1 MRVAAFQRRP
11 VLDDP
16 RAVSAGIAEDV
27 AWAASEGVSL
37 AVFPEAY
44 LDGHSYDRETVSARA
59 RTLHDPEVQHL
70 AGSLRR
76 FPVTSIV
83 GMFERRANAV
93 RNVALVLHAGEIIGV
108 YAKAHPNEDGVLAG
122 DDLPI
127 FEAGGARFAVNICN
141 DANYPD
147 LAHRARTGGAS
158 VLCYPLNNVLPP
170 ATAERWRERSIG
182 NLIARA
188 RETSRWAISSDV
200 TGPCGNRVSLG
211 CTAIISPA
219 GEIRAQV
226 PEGATGTILL
236 DLSLP
241 FQPSPRGQT
250 H

>member
-27 AWAASEGVSL
+27 AWAASNGVSL

-59 RTLHDPEVQHL
+59 RTLDDPEVQRL
-70 AGSLRR
+70 ARSLRR
-76 FPVTSIV
+76 FPVTLII
-83 GMFERRANAV
+83 GMFERRANTV

-108 YAKAHPNEDGVLAG
+108 YAKAYPNEDGVQAG
-122 DDLPI
+122 DDVPI

-147 LAHRARTGGAS
+147 LAQRAGKSGAS

-170 ATAERWRERSIG
+170 ATAERWREQHRQSHRSCARDQLLG
-182 NLIARA
+182 NLIRCHWSMRRPGEPGLHGHHQPGRRDQSTRA
-188 RETSRWAISSDV
+188 RGRDR
-200 TGPCGNRVSLG
+200 NN
-211 CTAIISPA
+211 PA
-219 GEIRAQV
+219 
-226 PEGATGTILL
+226 
-236 DLSLP
+236 
-241 FQPSPRGQT
+241 
-250 H
+250 